1 MENPMSSDAVK
12 FEPLST
18 PETAP
23 FWQGCAEGELRLQ
36 RCAQC
41 CEFYFPPR
49 PFCPTCWSEDVEWN
63 AVSGRATLHSYVISH
78 RPAAGFDAPY
88 AIALVQLDEGPR
100 LLSNIVEIE
109 NVPEKLILDMQLEV
123 TFEARGDVSIPQ
135 FRPAG
140 TH

>member
-1 MENPMSSDAVK
+1 MSSDTVK
-12 FEPLST
+12 FEPLPT
-18 PETAP
+18 PETAE

-36 RCAQC
+36 RCGQC

-49 PFCPTCWSEDVEWN
+49 PLCPRCWSQDVEWN

-88 AIALVQLDEGPR
+88 AIALVQLEEGPR
-100 LLSNIVEIE
+100 LLSNIVEVE

-123 TFEARGDVSIPQ
+123 TFERRGDVSIPQ

-140 TH
+140 AR